1 MRRQI
6 PIFMRIIIAF
16 LLLLNI
22 YNISFSQ
29 SYRTVSKAVS
39 ILPEQTFYLNSYT
52 RVGGKARNAVKI
64 EIPKDAIQWS
74 YVFTTSQQERTG
86 TDNLK
91 LLKQATEFVGG
102 KLLGSTWI
110 GLAANAGYQIIKPS
124 GAGVADVYV
133 TDAKGREQFFAES
146 WNLYSYEK
154 PEKTYE
160 GTRENAKDGT
170 IISNDVSK
178 RTLYLCFKNPSL
190 SEGTYI
196 TVEAIAIIPTQEF
209 VDEWTVESR
218 DKFYTDCADALRYQP
233 EAVKSVCGCV
243 QSKLTSR
250 YKPSEFIGF
259 TEIQRASQ
267 KQATQE
273 ECMTLMQT
281 EILSNKNRIKSLE
294 EEIRG
299 LQAVND
305 YARLALRYQEL
316 LELGKDEEAI
326 YYNLSRNLLFI
337 KSFDEAKIQITKAV
351 GKHPKEEALWLNLAH
366 FHLLTNNYRE
376 AEPIYLKYKGEK
388 VAKKL
393 RWEEAVAADF
403 RLFEQL
409 GLSNADFIK
418 VKLALGL

>member
-1 MRRQI
+1 MKKI
-6 PIFMRIIIAF
+6 LLL
-16 LLLLNI
+16 LLLLNMGELG
-22 YNISFSQ
+22 FAQ

-52 RVGGKARNAVKI
+52 RVGGKSRNAVKI
-64 EIPKDAIQWS
+64 EIPKEAVQWS
-74 YVFTTSQQERTG
+74 YVFTTSQVERTG

-124 GAGVADVYV
+124 GAGVVDVYV
-133 TDAKGREQFFAES
+133 TNAKGREQFFAES
-146 WNLYSYEK
+146 WNMYSYEK

-170 IISNDVSK
+170 IISNDLK
-178 RTLYLCFKNPSL
+178 QKTLYLCFKNPSL

-209 VDEWTVESR
+209 VDEWTTESQNQ
-218 DKFYTDCADALRYQP
+218 FYNECADALRYQP

-250 YKPSEFIGF
+250 YKPSEFNAF
-259 TEIQRASQ
+259 TETQRAAQ
-267 KQATQE
+267 KQSTLE

-281 EILSNKNRIKSLE
+281 EVLKDKNRVKASE

-299 LQAVND
+299 LEALRD
-305 YARLALRYQEL
+305 YTKLALRYQEL
-316 LELGKDEEAI
+316 LELGKEDEAI
-326 YYNLSRNLLFI
+326 YYNLSRNLIFI
-337 KSFDEAKIQITKAV
+337 KSFEEAKLQLTKAL
-351 GKHPKEEALWLNLAH
+351 GKYRKEEALWLNLAH
-366 FHLLTNNYRE
+366 LHLLTNNYRE
-376 AEPIYLKYKGEK
+376 AEPIYLKYRGEK
-388 VAKKL
+388 VIKKL
-393 RWEEAVAADF
+393 RWEEAVAAD
-403 RLFEQL
+403 LKLLEQL
-409 GLSNADFIK
+409 GLANVDFTK

>member
-1 MRRQI
+1 MKKI
-6 PIFMRIIIAF
+6 LLFSLLIISVE
-16 LLLLNI
+16 N
-22 YNISFSQ
+22 SFAQ

-39 ILPEQTFYLNSYT
+39 VLPEQTFYLNSYT

-64 EIPKDAIQWS
+64 DIPKEAVQWS
-74 YVFTTSQQERTG
+74 YVFTTSQVERNG

-124 GAGVADVYV
+124 GAGVVDVYV

-170 IISNDVSK
+170 VVSNDVNQK
-178 RTLYLCFKNPSL
+178 TLYLCFKNPSL
-190 SEGTYI
+190 SEGIYI

-209 VDEWTVESR
+209 VDEWTNESR
-218 DKFYTDCADALRYQP
+218 NQFYNDCADVLRYQP
-233 EAVKSVCGCV
+233 ETIKSVCGCV
-243 QSKLTSR
+243 ESKLTNR
-250 YKPSEFIGF
+250 YKPSEFNGF
-259 TEIQRASQ
+259 TETQRTAQ
-267 KQATQE
+267 KQSTLE

-281 EILSNKNRIKSLE
+281 EVLKDKNRVKALE

-299 LQAVND
+299 LEALHD
-305 YARLALRYQEL
+305 YAKLALRYQEL
-316 LELGKDEEAI
+316 LELGKEDEDI
-326 YYNLSRNLLFI
+326 YYNLSRNLILI
-337 KSFDEAKIQITKAV
+337 KSFDEAKMHITKAI
-351 GKHPKEEALWLNLAH
+351 GKYPKETALWLNLAH
-366 FHLLTNNYRE
+366 LHLLTNNYRE
-376 AEPIYLKYKGEK
+376 AESIYLQYRGEK
-388 VAKKL
+388 VIKKL
-393 RWEEAVAADF
+393 RWEEAVATDF
-403 RLFEQL
+403 KLLEQL
-409 GLSNADFIK
+409 GLSNADFTK